1 MLGAVHGLWAP
12 VLFVGVRG
20 VSLRSRLCA
29 HAGRSQEHRAMGTHW
44 VSRLPRSG
52 GSFFPQNQVITFP
65 SSFSLIARDR
75 LVLSFKVGVSLSFW
89 SFLAAGTFMGKGKC
103 MCQVD
108 RILWTQGM
116 V

>member
-1 MLGAVHGLWAP
+1 MGRGYLCCSWVCGECHLGAGCVHTLAGP
-12 VLFVGVRG
+12 
-20 VSLRSRLCA
+20 RST
-29 HAGRSQEHRAMGTHW
+29 GQWGTHC
-44 VSRLPRSG
+44 VSRLPCSG

-65 SSFSLIARDR
+65 SSFSLIARGS
-75 LVLSFKVGVSLSFW
+75 LVLRFKVGVSLRFW
-89 SFLAAGTFMGKGKC
+89 SFLAAGTFMGKGRC